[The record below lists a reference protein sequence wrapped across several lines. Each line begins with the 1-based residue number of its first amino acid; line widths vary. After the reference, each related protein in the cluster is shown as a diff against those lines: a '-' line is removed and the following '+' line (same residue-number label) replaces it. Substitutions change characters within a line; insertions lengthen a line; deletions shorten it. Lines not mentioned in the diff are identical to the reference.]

1 MTRILAWHFLPEDR
15 RLRYD
20 DGREVKAGESL
31 SVDVTP
37 VLCER
42 GMHASPRII
51 DALSFRTGPV
61 LCRVRVSGDVVRGA
75 DKVAGR
81 TRECLWMVDAA
92 PALRMF
98 AVDCRA
104 RQIAAYRRR
113 GVRIDP
119 RADAAIAAAYGYLAG
134 TVTLAEVRSAYD
146 AAAAAAAAAAYNAA
160 DAYARQQER
169 AWQSKRLR
177 YLVGR
182 LRRGLPL
189 LPADPMP
196 AEVTP

>member
-1 MTRILAWHFLPEDR
+1 MTRVLAWHFLTEDR
-15 RLRYD
+15 RLRYY

-42 GMHASPRII
+42 GMHASPRIL

-61 LCRVRVSGDVVRGA
+61 LCRVRVSGDVVRGD

-104 RQIAAYRRR
+104 RQIATYRRR
-113 GVRIDP
+113 GFRIDP

-134 TVTLAEVRSAYD
+134 TVTLAEVRASASAAAAAVAAVAAAAVAASDAAVAAAAD
-146 AAAAAAAAAAYNAA
+146 AAAAAATAGPAA
-160 DAYARQQER
+160 
-169 AWQSKRLR
+169 
-177 YLVGR
+177 
-182 LRRGLPL
+182 
-189 LPADPMP
+189 
-196 AEVTP
+196 